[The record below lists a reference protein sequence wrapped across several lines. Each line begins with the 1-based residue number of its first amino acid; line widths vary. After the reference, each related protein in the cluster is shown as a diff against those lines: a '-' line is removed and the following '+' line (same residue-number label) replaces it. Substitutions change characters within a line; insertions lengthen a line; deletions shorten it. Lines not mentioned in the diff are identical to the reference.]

1 VSHFL
6 IIIILGISIKFG
18 VYDFDQFSRDNY
30 LGEAKMSLTFLE
42 YYGEKETEK
51 ITLQL
56 TSDKKT
62 AGTIDFTLSYKPL
75 N

>member
-1 VSHFL
+1 
-6 IIIILGISIKFG
+6 
-18 VYDFDQFSRDNY
+18 
-30 LGEAKMSLTFLE
+30 MSLTFLE